1 MQKIFHLGQVS
12 VYPFE
17 PWGTACKEHISDPSA
32 CCKDT
37 LDYRPPAN
45 EKALAGRAF
54 INNMVVVYF
63 FLVFCLR
70 LLNWFPFL
78 KPFPSWLPKR
88 SMAHLKPMVDVAWSS
103 SRCLRVPGLS
113 Q

>member
-1 MQKIFHLGQVS
+1 MQKTIHWVRVS
-12 VYPFE
+12 GYPFE
-17 PWGTACKEHISDPSA
+17 LWDTACKEHIIDPSA

-37 LDYRPPAN
+37 LDYRPLAN
-45 EKALAGRAF
+45 EKALAWRAF
-54 INNMVVVYF
+54 FNKLVVVYF

-88 SMAHLKPMVDVAWSS
+88 SMAHLKPMVEVA
-103 SRCLRVPGLS
+103 
-113 Q
+113 